1 MEIRE
6 LEVDFDNGI
15 LKINGEDYMERPIVV
30 TLPGPGGWPLKKLF
44 NHKKVNGTPEEC
56 DELTVILRSTEENK
70 IRR

>member
-1 MEIRE
+1 
-6 LEVDFDNGI
+6 
-15 LKINGEDYMERPIVV
+15 MERPIVV